1 MGSIRKR
8 EGQPFPDVAMCL
20 SCIWYLTD
28 VSAAGGAGTR
38 IVPGSHRSDRNPFG
52 AKQPI
57 ISPVRAFYRR
67 CKRMGRPVL
76 PCELHTSSL
85 DVALVWHVW

>member
-28 VSAAGGAGTR
+28 VSAAGGAGTW

-57 ISPVRAFYRR
+57 ISPVQTNGQARAIVRTAY
-67 CKRMGRPVL
+67 VL
-76 PCELHTSSL
+76 S
-85 DVALVWHVW
+85 